1 MSKRIAVV
9 TGAGRGLG
17 KEIASQLSE
26 RGLDVIA
33 ATHAELDVT
42 SDESVDAFAKKH
54 PAIDVLVNN
63 AGISLSGFDAS
74 IARRTIETN
83 FKGTVRVTER
93 LLPQMRAGGRIV
105 MMSSGMG
112 ELGGIPGKEIRDAF
126 GAPAIDRER
135 LMGLVDRF
143 VDEIAAGTHQKSGW
157 PSNAYR
163 ISKVAMNAYV
173 RILARDLMEDARR
186 IKVNAACPGWVRTR
200 MGGSSAPRTV
210 EEGAKTPA
218 WLALLPDDGPM
229 GGFFRDEHA
238 IPW

>member
-9 TGAGRGLG
+9 TGAGKGLG
-17 KEIASQLSE
+17 KEIAGQLSE

-33 ATHAELDVT
+33 ATHAELDVD
-42 SDESVDAFAKKH
+42 SDASVDAFAKAH
-54 PAIDVLVNN
+54 PEIDVLVNN
-63 AGISLSGFDAS
+63 AGISVSGFDAAV
-74 IARRTIETN
+74 ARKTIETN
-83 FKGTVRVTER
+83 FKGTVRVTEK
-93 LLPQMRAGGRIV
+93 LLPNLRAGARIV

-112 ELGGIPGKEIRDAF
+112 ELSAIPGKEIRDAF
-126 GAPAIDRER
+126 GAPAIDRAR
-135 LMGLVDRF
+135 LMSLVDRF

-173 RILARDLMEDARR
+173 RILARGLVNDERG

-200 MGGSSAPRTV
+200 MGGSSAPRSV
-210 EEGAKTPA
+210 EDGAKTPV